1 MAELGV
7 LTDLPE
13 SDLTALLDRAALASL
28 VGPGLCGDEAAC
40 AAVRAA
46 LEDEHTTTLS
56 VVPASAWNLAAV
68 DLDASAG
75 GLAALSPRERAGI
88 VQRARVVVV
97 HVDTAPSPHQIAVRA
112 SFAAAA
118 AIATKIDGVVY
129 DQLLDR
135 IETAQAF
142 AARAVT
148 APLAASAFRKDRI
161 EVLYEPRSEG
171 IVRIL
176 TAGLARWGGPDVEA
190 QAVPLA
196 AADRIADVLLGV
208 AEAIANGANAGPV
221 MLSRAD
227 LARARGEA
235 YADDPSLPDGGPMA
249 VELLSVHPEA
259 GDPNDFLA
267 RIAPP
272 TGTGPLAFLDL
283 SERFFGSELAAAP
296 GEASLRAGREKAQRE
311 LPAALARWAATRA
324 TGGSTLLLRL
334 PFDIAGEGG
343 TESMWIDV
351 TRYDARSV
359 TGKLLDDPLGA
370 TQFTRGDEITRPRAD
385 VEAIDARD
393 RRRP

>member
-1 MAELGV
+1 
-7 LTDLPE
+7 
-13 SDLTALLDRAALASL
+13 
-28 VGPGLCGDEAAC
+28 
-40 AAVRAA
+40 
-46 LEDEHTTTLS
+46 
-56 VVPASAWNLAAV
+56 
-68 DLDASAG
+68 
-75 GLAALSPRERAGI
+75 
-88 VQRARVVVV
+88 
-97 HVDTAPSPHQIAVRA
+97 
-112 SFAAAA
+112 
-118 AIATKIDGVVY
+118 
-129 DQLLDR
+129 DR

-196 AADRIADVLLGV
+196 AAARIADVLLGG

-259 GDPNDFLA
+259 GDPNDFMA

-296 GEASLRAGREKAQRE
+296 GEATLRAAHEKAQRALDGGPRE
-311 LPAALARWAATRA
+311 RGLDAAPAP
-324 TGGSTLLLRL
+324 TL
-334 PFDIAGEGG
+334 
-343 TESMWIDV
+343 
-351 TRYDARSV
+351 
-359 TGKLLDDPLGA
+359 
-370 TQFTRGDEITRPRAD
+370 
-385 VEAIDARD
+385 RD
-393 RRRP
+393 RRRRRRRVDVDRRHALRRALGHGQAGRRAARRDAARARRGDHATARRGRGRGGRRRARS